1 MSDPR
6 GWPGAHIDALM
17 KKGLL
22 RKILESNAQTAHGGG
37 AEANIYSGVVPADT
51 LKNVGDTLIVRAR
64 GSFAAN
70 ANAKRVRALLGA
82 GVLVDS
88 VSSTSWNAHKW
99 ELQAVVS
106 LTTAPNAQKAIGSL
120 LGITAAGAAAVLG
133 TMNAPTTPAE
143 DCSTDLTLTIK
154 GTGVAGSDVV
164 CEQVEV
170 FAAGKVG

>member
-1 MSDPR
+1 MDPR
-6 GWPGAHIDALM
+6 GEPEATFDALM

-22 RKILESNAQTAHGGG
+22 RKILESNAQSAHAGG
-37 AEANIYSGVVPADT
+37 AEANVFSGTVKADT
-51 LKNVGDTLIVRAR
+51 LKQVGDTLIVKAR

-82 GVLVDS
+82 GVLADS

-99 ELQAVVS
+99 ELTSVVS
-106 LTTAPNAQKAIGSL
+106 LVTAPNGQKAIGSV

-143 DCSTDLTLTIK
+143 DASTDLTLTIK
-154 GTGVAGSDVV
+154 ATGVAGSDVV
-164 CEQVEV
+164 LEQVEV